1 MEGYRDTSGCRTQFF
16 AYLIAIVLTIVLCL
30 VFHGCRSLPPAVA
43 PEVHNNYNG
52 HDRDHSS
59 ARGDS
64 IIIRDS
70 IIYRWQHDT
79 LFVDRWHTEFR
90 DRWRHDTLTLK
101 DSIHVRDSVPYPVE
115 VPGPTVYIKSGY
127 TKFTSWFF
135 WICII
140 LFILWAAW
148 KICDRV
154 PATKPYTFAIK
165 TALKT
170 FLRLKS

>member
-1 MEGYRDTSGCRTQFF
+1 MEGYRDPQGCRTQFF

-64 IIIRDS
+64 VIIRDS
-70 IIYRWQHDT
+70 IVYRWKHDT

-101 DSIHVRDSVPYPVE
+101 DSIHVQDSVPYPVYVDRP
-115 VPGPTVYIKSGY
+115 VPYKSGY
-127 TKFTSWFF
+127 TRFTSWFF
-135 WICII
+135 WIVLIVV
-140 LFILWAAW
+140 LALVAFR
-148 KICDRV
+148 ICDKV
-154 PATKPYTFAIK
+154 PATKPYTTAIK
-165 TALKT
+165 AFFRIGKL
-170 FLRLKS
+170 FKS

>member
-1 MEGYRDTSGCRTQFF
+1 MEGYRDPQGCRTQFF

-70 IIYRWQHDT
+70 IVYRWKHDT

-101 DSIHVRDSVPYPVE
+101 DSIHVQDSVPYPVYVDRP
-115 VPGPTVYIKSGY
+115 VPYKSGY
-127 TKFTSWFF
+127 TRFTSWFF
-135 WICII
+135 SRL
-140 LFILWAAW
+140 LFRVVSPSLLPSSSDSQASQAAFMPGTCFE
-148 KICDRV
+148 IFL
-154 PATKPYTFAIK
+154 PMAFTK
-165 TALKT
+165 
-170 FLRLKS
+170 

>member
-1 MEGYRDTSGCRTQFF
+1 MEGYRDPQGCRTQFF

-64 IIIRDS
+64 VIIRDS
-70 IIYRWQHDT
+70 IVYRWKHDT

-101 DSIHVRDSVPYPVE
+101 DSIHVQDSVPYPVYVDRP
-115 VPGPTVYIKSGY
+115 VPYKSGY
-127 TKFTSWFF
+127 TRFTSWFF
-135 WICII
+135 WIVLIVV
-140 LFILWAAW
+140 LLWAAW
-148 KICDRV
+148 KICDRLPV
-154 PATKPYTFAIK
+154 TNKYTSLIK
-165 TALKT
+165 GFFHIGKL
-170 FLRLKS
+170 FKS